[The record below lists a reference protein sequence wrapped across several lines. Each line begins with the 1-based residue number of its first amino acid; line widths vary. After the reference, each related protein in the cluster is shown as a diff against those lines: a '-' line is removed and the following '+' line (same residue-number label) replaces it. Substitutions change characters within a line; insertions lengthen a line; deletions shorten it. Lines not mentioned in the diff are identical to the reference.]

1 MARASRRGRRP
12 GSGQDQAPPA
22 SKLASYPVWDWP
34 TRLSHW
40 LIAVL
45 FALLFAGGHYGI
57 EPVALHVWLGYLL
70 LVVLLFR
77 IGWGL
82 VGSDSARFSHML
94 PAPGELLA
102 YLPRLF
108 SRERSGHLGHNP
120 AGALSSLALM
130 AVLLVQSITGLFVET
145 WGDWRGP
152 LAERVSRD
160 TMLLMTDLHDLLRW
174 PLLALIAIHLL
185 AVLAYLL
192 FKREDRITPIFIHG
206 RLPAAEDPGLRHKGL
221 RRAAV
226 VLILAILP
234 VALVIW
240 LGPID

>member
-1 MARASRRGRRP
+1 MAKASRRGRRP
-12 GSGQDQAPPA
+12 GPRPSQAPTAPTP
-22 SKLASYPVWDWP
+22 SSYPVWDWP

-45 FALLFAGGHYGI
+45 FALLFVGGHFGI
-57 EPVALHVWLGYLL
+57 GPVAAHLWLGYVL

-82 VGSDSARFSHML
+82 VGSDSARFSRML
-94 PAPGELLA
+94 PSPRALLS

-108 SRERSGHLGHNP
+108 SRRRSEHMGHNP
-120 AGALSSLALM
+120 AGALSSL
-130 AVLLVQSITGLFVET
+130 LLIGLLLLQSVTGLFVET

-174 PLLALIAIHLL
+174 PLLVIVTVHLL
-185 AVLAYLL
+185 AVLGYLL

-206 RLPAAEDPGLRHKGL
+206 RLPATEDPGLRQQGL
-221 RRAAV
+221 GRAAV
-226 VLILAILP
+226 VLILSVLP
-234 VALVIW
+234 VALILW
-240 LGPID
+240 LGPIG